1 MAKDKELTKLK
12 KGTAQFTLIGKANV
26 SDFTFKL
33 DVESSKQDSDWVY
46 NQMNLGV
53 NCGENGVIYADLMS
67 GYGTER
73 QNVLNVHG
81 KKTKDNGN
89 EVDNFDS
96 RFVVDWEDRFDEDV
110 IDTIG
115 DMCFLTVG
123 LEKENDKTVYK
134 KFLSGYD
141 AIKYIEEKLTNDT
154 VVNVKGNLKY
164 SIYNEVTQVKK
175 EITSIVLSKAEEKDF
190 KATFTQAILLDANS
204 IGKLDKESNTIPISG
219 YVVDYMKECQD
230 TLVKTNMPIF
240 KSFDFKVGEDKEQ
253 AKKMLKVFKIKNNKL
268 TQLVIDGY
276 FTRGELNTTSV
287 TEDEIPDDIMELIE
301 LGYVDKDEIL
311 GQIAL
316 KNGGKKPEQMIVK
329 SPHIKYSGEDVKM
342 PSVDKVVDMY
352 SEDDINIPLIIASI
366 VPTDKNK
373 KQPTKADDSDDLNKA
388 LESEDTD
395 DDNDDWLNDL

>member
-26 SDFTFKL
+26 SDFTFKI

-81 KKTKDNGN
+81 KKTKDNGS

-154 VVNVKGNLKY
+154 VVNVKGNLKSWPAAH
-164 SIYNEVTQVKK
+164 SIC
-175 EITSIVLSKAEEKDF
+175 SARL
-190 KATFTQAILLDANS
+190 
-204 IGKLDKESNTIPISG
+204 
-219 YVVDYMKECQD
+219 
-230 TLVKTNMPIF
+230 
-240 KSFDFKVGEDKEQ
+240 
-253 AKKMLKVFKIKNNKL
+253 
-268 TQLVIDGY
+268 
-276 FTRGELNTTSV
+276 R
-287 TEDEIPDDIMELIE
+287 
-301 LGYVDKDEIL
+301 
-311 GQIAL
+311 
-316 KNGGKKPEQMIVK
+316 
-329 SPHIKYSGEDVKM
+329 
-342 PSVDKVVDMY
+342 
-352 SEDDINIPLIIASI
+352 
-366 VPTDKNK
+366 
-373 KQPTKADDSDDLNKA
+373 
-388 LESEDTD
+388 
-395 DDNDDWLNDL
+395 